1 MHRLLPSCRAGS
13 LLRAGLGAALV
24 AVGLSVVPLP
34 TVTSVADYR
43 VDREPLR
50 FEPMAAVQ
58 EAPSTDGEVI
68 SRVAE
73 VEPFVTIGVAL
84 PEVPMSPVSVR
95 WRDDAGWSDWH
106 ELEVEVDK
114 GPDRSSDEA
123 TKAADHRTGV
133 VTEPL
138 WIGKADAYQVRLP
151 RDAADGTSD
160 TTTSTTTSAPID
172 GPGPEVVV
180 VRPDGQRLEVES
192 DSVPAGAQSVGQPAI
207 RTRGEWGARAPSNS
221 VGTASSLKL
230 AVVHHSATGND
241 YSPADVPGI
250 IRSIQAFH
258 IDGNGWSDIG
268 YNFIV
273 DKFGGMW
280 EGRDGSLLRNSIG
293 AHAEGFNTGSVGVMA
308 LGNYTAGAP
317 GAAQVTNIADVIAW
331 KFANAGIDPNT
342 RVDFTSGGSSTIPAG
357 QVVNLPRVVGHRDV
371 GSTDCPGSNL
381 YAQLS
386 SRIRPILPA
395 LVAGKASPVG
405 IIDVAAAGPRS
416 IVLSGWAFDPLE
428 TDPIEIHVYV
438 DGVGRNL
445 GPTPIERPDLA
456 AAYPGVGTRHGFST
470 TIGDLAPGSHSV
482 CVFGINTGPGS
493 NSLLFC
499 RDITVPTGDP
509 VGFLEQVAA
518 GPDGTIGVGGWA
530 FDPDQMAPAD
540 IHVYVDGRGFNTGA
554 AALYRPDIAAAYPGF
569 GGNRGFGWVG
579 SGFAPGRHEVCVFAA
594 NVGAGGNNL
603 LGCRTVTTPG
613 GAPTGIVDA
622 VVTGPDGTLG
632 VFGWTIDPDTAA
644 STDVHVYLDGRGAN
658 IGRASSDRSDIAG
671 LFPGYGARHGF
682 SWTAAGLAPGA
693 HSLCVFAIDTGG
705 GTNSLLY
712 CGKVNVPGGSPFGA
726 IDNISAGGSRINVAG
741 WVIDPDTVGAVEAHV
756 YVDSTGYNTGPAGQ
770 PRPDVAAVVAGYGP
784 FHGLSWTSPV
794 LAPGQHSVCVFGVN
808 RGVGSNTLLNCRT
821 VTV

>member
-1 MHRLLPSCRAGS
+1 MPRLLPSRRAGT
-13 LLRAGLGAALV
+13 LFRAGLGAALV

-58 EAPSTDGEVI
+58 EAPSTDGEVV
-68 SRVAE
+68 SQVAE

-84 PEVPMSPVSVR
+84 PEAPTSPVSVR

-114 GPDRSSDEA
+114 GPDQSTDEGA
-123 TKAADHRTGV
+123 KAAQHRKGV

-138 WIGKADAYQVRLP
+138 WIGNADAYQVRLP
-151 RDAADGTSD
+151 EEAVDPAADTS
-160 TTTSTTTSAPID
+160 TTTTSAPID
-172 GPGPEVVV
+172 GAGPEVVV

-331 KFANAGIDPNT
+331 KFANAGIDPDT
-342 RVDFTSGGSSTIPAG
+342 RVDFTSGGSSTVPAG

-405 IIDVAAAGPRS
+405 IVDVLAGGPRS
-416 IVLSGWAFDPLE
+416 VVLSGWTFDPLE
-428 TDPIEIHVYV
+428 TDPIEVHVYV

-445 GPTPIERPDLA
+445 GPTPYERPDLA
-456 AAYPGVGTRHGFST
+456 TAYPGVGTRHGFAT
-470 TIGDLAPGSHSV
+470 TIGDLSPGSHSV

-493 NSLLFC
+493 NTLLSC
-499 RDITVPTGDP
+499 RDVVVQTGDP
-509 VGFLEQVAA
+509 VGNLDSVWA
-518 GPDGTIGVGGWA
+518 GPDGTVAVSGWA
-530 FDPDQMAPAD
+530 LDPDQGAGIE
-540 IHVYVDGRGFNTGA
+540 IHAYVDGRGTNLGPA
-554 AALYRPDIAAAYPGF
+554 ANYRPDIAGAFPGY
-569 GGNRGFGWVG
+569 GGSHGFSWVT
-579 SGFAPGRHEVCVFAA
+579 SGLGAGRHEVCVFAI
-594 NVGAGGNNL
+594 NVGAGSNNL
-603 LGCRTVTTPG
+603 LGCRTVVAPG
-613 GAPTGIVDA
+613 GAPVGVLDA
-622 VVTGPDGTLG
+622 AVGGPDGALALWGWTLDPDTVGPTEVHVYVDG
-632 VFGWTIDPDTAA
+632 VGINLGRANGERADIAAAFPGYASRHGYSWSTTGLAPGRHQVCAFAIDTGGGPNTLLRCTDATVPGGSPFGSVDAISGSGGRVGVVGWTIDPDTSA
-644 STDVHVYLDGRGAN
+644 S
-658 IGRASSDRSDIAG
+658 I
-671 LFPGYGARHGF
+671 
-682 SWTAAGLAPGA
+682 
-693 HSLCVFAIDTGG
+693 
-705 GTNSLLY
+705 
-712 CGKVNVPGGSPFGA
+712 
-726 IDNISAGGSRINVAG
+726 
-741 WVIDPDTVGAVEAHV
+741 EAHV
-756 YVDSTGYNTGPAGQ
+756 YIDGVGYNTGPAAHY
-770 PRPDVAAVVAGYGP
+770 RPDVAAVAPGYGAA
-784 FHGLSWTSPV
+784 HGISWMSPA
-794 LAPGQHSVCVFGVN
+794 LAPGNHSVCVLGIN
-808 RGVGSNTLLNCRT
+808 RGAGGNTLLTCRT
-821 VTV
+821 VAV